1 MEGEPRKNKKNKAA
15 AEKRRR
21 RRRRRRVRR
30 IQKDKIRRHA
40 AELAKRTKK

>member
-15 AEKRRR
+15 AEKRR